1 MGGRALIGIGLIV
14 VLLIAT
20 AAAGCGGGDSTASDS
35 TANDV
40 KAKEAKEAEAKENE
54 VELASPSEGEPSREF
69 LKKGSKNTIATYGS
83 EASAKERQA
92 ASVVLAKSYKAR
104 ATLDWAAQCET
115 LSAAAKKENSERA
128 EIQGVGGGGCPK
140 ELKARAEPLQISKD
154 VRVNT
159 LKGPIDALRVKGPR
173 GWALYHGLEGV
184 NYAMRMEKEGGEWKV
199 GDVLEKN
206 VG

>member
-1 MGGRALIGIGLIV
+1 MGGKALIGIGLIV
-14 VLLIAT
+14 SLLIAT
-20 AAAGCGGGDSTASDS
+20 AAAGCGGSDS
-35 TANDV
+35 TANDSTASDV
-40 KAKEAKEAEAKENE
+40 KANKAKEAKENE

-104 ATLDWAAQCET
+104 ETLDWAAQCET
-115 LSAAAKKENSERA
+115 LSVPAKKENSERA
-128 EIQGVGGGGCPK
+128 EIQGVGGGGCAK
-140 ELKARAEPLQISKD
+140 ELKARAEPLQISED
-154 VRVNT
+154 VRVDT

-184 NYAMRMEKEGGEWKV
+184 DYAMRMEKEGGEWKV